1 MRYWSIE
8 CLPLHQYPETQSTL
22 SARGPCLKSEL
33 EVFNLEVQS
42 GVNAV
47 GLCMM
52 KCAFAIREV

>member
-1 MRYWSIE
+1 MRYWSIV
-8 CLPLHQYPETQSTL
+8 CLPLHQYPEMQLAL
-22 SARGPCLKSEL
+22 SGRDPCIKSEL

-47 GLCMM
+47 GPCMM

>member
-1 MRYWSIE
+1 MQ
-8 CLPLHQYPETQSTL
+8 LAL
-22 SARGPCLKSEL
+22 SGRDPCIKSEL

-47 GLCMM
+47 GPCMM